1 MSRITTQSYK
11 EQQHNSLLEKNV
23 MKIQMLTNFL
33 YIFINCPC
41 ITTLYESRFKNFSIL
56 TECHRLVIEIKG
68 TL

>member
-1 MSRITTQSYK
+1 MCKDGHPTTKLLTDIAHVGIMSRITTQSYK

-41 ITTLYESRFKNFSIL
+41 EAR
-56 TECHRLVIEIKG
+56 
-68 TL
+68 